1 VLELEPIQVEEGHN
15 PLVELL
21 LPVVI
26 TVEVLDKTLVEALA
40 LVRMVVLEVM
50 DFMEVEVEQLLVVV
64 NSVVAAAVD
73 LH

>member
-1 VLELEPIQVEEGHN
+1 VEEAHN

>member
-1 VLELEPIQVEEGHN
+1 VEEAHN

-40 LVRMVVLEVM
+40 LVLMVVQEVT
-50 DFMEVEVEQLLVVV
+50 DFMEVEVEQLLVVG
-64 NSVVAAAVD
+64 NSVAAAAAD